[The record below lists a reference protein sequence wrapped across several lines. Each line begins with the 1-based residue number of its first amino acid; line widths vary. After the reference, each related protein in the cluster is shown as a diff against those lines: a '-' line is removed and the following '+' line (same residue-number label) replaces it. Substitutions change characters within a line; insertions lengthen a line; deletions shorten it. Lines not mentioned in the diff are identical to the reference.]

1 MLVGLVGF
9 IGSGKGTAGDILGEL
24 GFIKESFAGSVKDI
38 ASVMFG
44 WPRHLLEGDT
54 DESRAFREQP
64 DEGWSKKF
72 GRTFTP
78 REALQKIGTEVGRDI
93 FHQDFW
99 VQALDAK
106 VDFKKHYVITD
117 VRFPN
122 EIDWIH
128 ENGGIV
134 IEIQRG
140 ENPEWYGK
148 LKNLKRQG
156 FEYGF
161 RKQMMNEFDV
171 HESEWAWVG
180 EDIDYTIDNNTT
192 KDALQHCLISILTTR
207 FNMRTISTLHYGELY
222 EVIERVPNNT

>member
-1 MLVGLVGF
+1 MIVGLVGF

-54 DESRAFREQP
+54 DESRTFRELP
-64 DEGWSKKF
+64 DEGWSKRF
-72 GRTFTP
+72 GRPFTP
-78 REALQKIGTEVGRDI
+78 REALQKVGTEVGRDV

-122 EIDWIH
+122 EINWIH

-148 LKNLKRQG
+148 LKELSRQG

-161 RKQMMNEFDV
+161 RKQMMNDKGV

-180 EDIDYTIDNNTT
+180 QNIDYRIDNNTT
-192 KDALQHCLISILTTR
+192 KEELQDCLIAVLTNR
-207 FNMRTISTLHYGELY
+207 FDMRTMSTLHNGELN
-222 EVIERVPNNT
+222 EVIK

>member
-1 MLVGLVGF
+1 MIVGLVGF
-9 IGSGKGTAGDILGEL
+9 IGSGKGTAGDILNEL

-54 DESRAFREQP
+54 DESRKFREEP
-64 DEGWSKKF
+64 DEGWSKRF
-72 GRTFTP
+72 VRPFTP
-78 REALQKIGTEVGRDI
+78 REALQKVGTEVGRDV

-122 EIDWIH
+122 EINWIH
-128 ENGGIV
+128 ENGGIIV
-134 IEIQRG
+134 EIQRG

-148 LKNLKRQG
+148 LKELRRQG
-156 FEYGF
+156 YEYGF
-161 RKQMMNEFDV
+161 RKQMMNELDV

-180 EDIDYTIDNNTT
+180 QDIDFRIDNNTT
-192 KDALQHCLISILTTR
+192 KESLQDCLIDVLTNR
-207 FNMRTISTLHYGELY
+207 FDMRTISTLHNGELN
-222 EVIERVPNNT
+222 EVIK

>member
-1 MLVGLVGF
+1 MIVGLVGF
-9 IGSGKGTAGDILGEL
+9 IGSGKGTAGDILSEL

-54 DESRAFREQP
+54 DESRTFREEP
-64 DEGWSKKF
+64 DEEWSKRF
-72 GRTFTP
+72 GRSFTP
-78 REALQKIGTEVGRDI
+78 REALQKIGTEVGRDV

-99 VQALDAK
+99 VQALHAK
-106 VDFKKHYVITD
+106 IDPQKNYVITD

-122 EIDWIH
+122 EINWIH

-148 LKNLKRQG
+148 LVECRRQG

-161 RKQMMNEFDV
+161 KYQMMKAKGV

-180 EDIDYTIDNNTT
+180 QNIDFMIENNTT
-192 KDALQHCLISILTTR
+192 KEELQDCLNAVLTNR
-207 FNMRTISTLHYGELY
+207 FDMRTISTLHNGELN
-222 EVIERVPNNT
+222 EVN

>member
-1 MLVGLVGF
+1 MIVGLVGF
-9 IGSGKGTAGDILGEL
+9 IGSGKGTAGDILNEL

-54 DESRAFREQP
+54 DESRKFREEP
-64 DEGWSKKF
+64 DEVWSKRF
-72 GRTFTP
+72 GRPFTP
-78 REALQKIGTEVGRDI
+78 REALQKVGTEVGRDL

-106 VDFKKHYVITD
+106 VNFKKHYVITD

-122 EIDWIH
+122 EINWIQ
-128 ENGGIV
+128 ENGGIIV
-134 IEIQRG
+134 EIQRG

-148 LKNLKRQG
+148 LKELKRHG
-156 FEYGF
+156 TGYGF
-161 RKQMMNEFDV
+161 RKQMMNELDV

-180 EDIDYTIDNNTT
+180 QDIDFRIDNNTT
-192 KDALQHCLISILTTR
+192 KEALQDCLIAVLTNR
-207 FNMRTISTLHYGELY
+207 FDMRTISTLHNGELN
-222 EVIERVPNNT
+222 EVIE